1 MSNQKQPADKY
12 YEKADRMKQQRVTYR
27 AGTGIGGGLVGA
39 AIGSL
44 LGRRVGGVCGA
55 VVGAV
60 AGALVGKGTAER
72 VNRTVDSVVDAAKS
86 VAEGVNYAVNDVNT
100 VGNALKDTVE
110 QVELSVI
117 GVVDAVKDTVE
128 QVKPSV
134 VSAAKEVAEGVN
146 HAVNDVNTVG
156 NALKDTVEQ
165 VELSV
170 IGVVDA
176 VKDTVEQVKPSVV
189 GAAET
194 VAETINLSV
203 NGGGNA
209 EDTDKEAEP
218 SVVGAVE
225 TVTESVYPSINDLGN
240 TLKDTVEQPQPFVIS
255 VEDAAKDTDEEAKLS
270 DNHNSKLY
278 EERLLEVQMANSTQ
292 EHPPSNDVNDPVRQQ
307 LEHSQQ
313 SQNFQELDIEPIE
326 CKDTQQKQE
335 EFNCDRN
342 ETQHQVKQQRKRI
355 QLGSKAIS
363 QFTGIIL
370 GLTTLTWIGSIL
382 GFTPQPKL
390 LETKPIE
397 LTQELPKSHHSIIP
411 TSKPTP
417 TTIADGWI
425 FVGNINKTSASA
437 LAGRSLINGSQSIN
451 SSVVPSVGSIV
462 TVAVK
467 PGVTLRKN
475 KPQKPNFNPQQQK
488 ALAVIKDREKLK
500 IIKVESITA
509 SNTTQPVTKVWA
521 QVHKCGSVCQ

>member
-12 YEKADRMKQQRVTYR
+12 YEKADRMTQQRATYR
-27 AGTGIGGGLVGA
+27 AGTGIGGGVVGA

-86 VAEGVNYAVNDVNT
+86 VAEGVNHAVNDVNS

-110 QVELSVI
+110 QVKPSVI
-117 GVVDAVKDTVE
+117 GVVDA
-128 QVKPSV
+128 
-134 VSAAKEVAEGVN
+134 
-146 HAVNDVNTVG
+146 
-156 NALKDTVEQ
+156 L
-165 VELSV
+165 
-170 IGVVDA
+170 
-176 VKDTVEQVKPSVV
+176 KDTVEQVKPSVV
-189 GAAET
+189 GVAET

-209 EDTDKEAEP
+209 VEDTDKEAEP
-218 SVVGAVE
+218 SVVGAAE
-225 TVTESVYPSINDLGN
+225 TVTESVYLSVNGLRN
-240 TLKDTVEQPQPFVIS
+240 TLKDTVEQIQPFVIS
-255 VEDAAKDTDEEAKLS
+255 VEDAAKDTDKEAKLS

-292 EHPPSNDVNDPVRQQ
+292 EHPPSNDVNDQVRQR

-326 CKDTQQKQE
+326 CKDIQQKQE

-342 ETQHQVKQQRKRI
+342 ETQHQVKQQRTRI
-355 QLGSKAIS
+355 QLGSKTIS

-382 GFTPQPKL
+382 GFTPQQKL

-397 LTQELPKSHHSIIP
+397 LTQELPKSNHSIIP

-437 LAGRSLINGSQSIN
+437 LAGKSLINGSQSIN

-462 TVAVK
+462 TVTVK